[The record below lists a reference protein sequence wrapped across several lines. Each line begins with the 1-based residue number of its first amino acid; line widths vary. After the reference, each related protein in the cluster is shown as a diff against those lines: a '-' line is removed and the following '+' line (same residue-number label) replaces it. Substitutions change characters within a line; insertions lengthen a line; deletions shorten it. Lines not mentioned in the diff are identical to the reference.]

1 MSAEAPHST
10 SSPIAP
16 EIADAFSRRTPREIM
31 AYHAKTFYWAS
42 RLFPRATCRDIE
54 TLYAFCRF
62 VDDVADESGSLE
74 QTRRGLESIQ
84 ADLAVRKSDVPIIT
98 AFLELAQRKQLDLR
112 IAEEL
117 VRGAASDLDV
127 VRFADTRDLV
137 RYGYRVAS
145 TVGLLVCGIVDVRS
159 EQALAY
165 AIDLGVAMQ
174 LTNIARDVIEDME
187 RDRIY
192 LPAEWVSAE
201 QVRAAVEDGDEDA
214 QAETLAAVYEVL
226 DLAHRFYRSADQG
239 MCYLPWWARW
249 AILTSSRAYEAIGKV
264 LRTRGPRY
272 WQGRTFTRRRLK
284 LWYTFK
290 AGVLIALLNNL
301 RDTKLAPRHQPRL
314 HVELADLPHADPR
327 AREYLPPMTTASV
340 AASISA

>member
-1 MSAEAPHST
+1 MSAEAPLKS

-62 VDDVADESGSLE
+62 VDDVADESGTLE
-74 QTRRGLESIQ
+74 QTQTGLDAIQSDLTARRSNVPV
-84 ADLAVRKSDVPIIT
+84 LA
-98 AFLELAQRKQLDLR
+98 AFLELAERRELDLR

-117 VRGAASDLDV
+117 VKGAASDLGR
-127 VRFADTRDLV
+127 VRFADTRELI
-137 RYGYRVAS
+137 RYSYRVAS
-145 TVGLLVCGIVDVRS
+145 TVGLLVCGILDVRN

-174 LTNIARDVIEDME
+174 LTNIARDVVEDFE

-192 LPAEWVSAE
+192 LPAEWVSE
-201 QVRAAVEDGDEDA
+201 DLVQAAVEQQNPEA
-214 QAETLAAVYEVL
+214 QAESLMAVYEVL
-226 DLAHRFYRSADQG
+226 DLAHRYYRSGDQG

-272 WQGRTFTRRRLK
+272 WQGRTYTRRRLK
-284 LWYTFK
+284 LWYTLK
-290 AGVLIALLNNL
+290 AGLLIALLRNL
-301 RDTKLAPRHQPRL
+301 REQTLAPRHQPRL
-314 HVELADLPHADPR
+314 HLELADLPHADPR
-327 AREYLPPMTTASV
+327 ASTFGAVAGTHDSV
-340 AASISA
+340 TQETP